1 MAGRGRMLVVRLA
14 PLEAVL
20 LSFALVVAV
29 PSISAQ
35 QQATVPGGTV
45 DAFNVAGDVRLRAS
59 DEAFGRVRVELH
71 PSGGLLE
78 RRRVRLLARF
88 GAAAVAFPAR
98 EFGRG
103 AATPPAALPITADW
117 RFGEGLRITDTLRF
131 SARGPSVGA
140 ELRVIVPLGH
150 CVTAHIFFGAIHVD
164 GVAVAPSTAGRIER
178 RTVLNRGGKLE
189 ILGVDERRQH
199 CPD

>member
-1 MAGRGRMLVVRLA
+1 MLVVRLA
-14 PLEAVL
+14 PSGAVL

-45 DAFNVAGDVRLRAS
+45 DVFNVAGDVRLRAS

-88 GAAAVAFPAR
+88 GAAAVVFPTR

-103 AATPPAALPITADW
+103 AATPPAAIPITADW

-131 SARGPSVGA
+131 SASGPSVGA
-140 ELRVIVPLGH
+140 ELRVSIPLGH
-150 CVTAHIFFGAIHVD
+150 CVTAHIFFGRILVD
-164 GVAVAPSTAGRIER
+164 GGADAPSAAGRIER
-178 RTVLNRGGKLE
+178 RTILNREGRLE
-189 ILGVDERRQH
+189 VLRAEERRQH
-199 CPD
+199 CPE